1 MLLLKLFRPETLLQA
16 FTNYVR
22 IELGQYFAESPSA
35 TMQSL
40 FEDSDKLTPVVFVL
54 SQGADPTNQ
63 LLKFGN

>member
-22 IELGQYFAESPSA
+22 TELGAYFAESPSA